1 MKAFAR
7 VFSFDVVSK
16 GALGLI
22 GIALIRLMP
31 AAEYAKYTF
40 ALALLAFALQSVAGT
55 FNRVYIL
62 MPQRALTP
70 GGDAPALLAMQFLVL
85 GALALIGLPL
95 AGRLGFLYVAVVAL
109 VAAACLYEFARTTFQ
124 KALDFRTY
132 SAMDLQRAVLLAALV
147 LLAVVAFGEDTSAT
161 AIVCAQA
168 AAYGLVCWRAT
179 GGRLKAT
186 PLPGRAALRELARS
200 LLAGGH
206 QLLFAYFFLI
216 GIFTQIDVF
225 MLAALGDDTMVAS
238 YGSAYRYYAI
248 LALALGSAH
257 AVLLPMIQQ
266 VGSREE
272 LDELL
277 GKHLRLLVGFAAAVF
292 VAAWASGWFI
302 PLVDAGKY
310 PDAVPVFR
318 ILSVSIVV
326 SFAFSPHVNLILR
339 HGQYRFLVILVAC
352 ALGVA
357 LAGNYLLIPT
367 HGAVGAALAT
377 LASAALV
384 NVTIYLRSKAL
395 LQQTTG

>member
-1 MKAFAR
+1 MRAFAR

-16 GALGLI
+16 GALGLV

-31 AAEYAKYTF
+31 AVEYAKYTF

-62 MPQRALTP
+62 MPQRTARP
-70 GGDAPALLAMQFLVL
+70 GGDASALLSVQFIVL
-85 GALALIGLPL
+85 GTLALLGLPL
-95 AGRLGFLYVAVVAL
+95 IGRLGFLYVAVVAL
-109 VAAACLYEFARTTFQ
+109 VGAACLYEFARTTFQ
-124 KALDFRTY
+124 KALDFRAY
-132 SAMDLQRAVLLAALV
+132 SAMDLQRAVLLGTLV
-147 LLAVVAFGEDTSAT
+147 LLGGVAFGEDTSAT
-161 AIVCAQA
+161 VIVCAQA

-179 GGRLKAT
+179 SNRVNAT
-186 PLPGRAALRELARS
+186 LLPSRAALSELAGS

-225 MLAALGDDTMVAS
+225 MLAALGDDAMVAS

-248 LALALGSAH
+248 LGLALGSVH
-257 AVLLPMIQQ
+257 SVLLPMIQQ
-266 VGSREE
+266 IGSRKE

-277 GKHLRLLVGFAAAVF
+277 GKHLRLLIGFAAVAF
-292 VAAWASGWFI
+292 VSAWASGWFI

-310 PDAVPVFR
+310 QEAVPVFR
-318 ILSVSIVV
+318 ILSVSIVI

-339 HGQYRFLVILVAC
+339 HGLYRFLVILVAC

-377 LASAALV
+377 L
-384 NVTIYLRSKAL
+384 K
-395 LQQTTG
+395 QTTG